1 MIISCLVE
9 YTKIISKIYRENL
22 HLPTVNDHSVNGG
35 HVICG
40 QRLYNISAYILL
52 YNTFIK

>member
-22 HLPTVNDHSVNGG
+22 HLTTVNDHSVNGG
-35 HVICG
+35 HVTYVICT
-40 QRLYNISAYILL
+40 LL
-52 YNTFIK
+52 VIMT

>member
-35 HVICG
+35 HVTYAIWH
-40 QRLYNISAYILL
+40 ITYIM
-52 YNTFIK
+52 T